1 MRLRIVLHLNKNR
14 VGLEN
19 HAIENKEW
27 GFTLSRVGIEN
38 RVDRTGEI

>member
-1 MRLRIVLHLNKNR
+1 MRIVLHLNKNR

-19 HAIENKEW
+19 HAIENEEW
-27 GFTLSRVGIEN
+27 GITLSLVGIED